1 MLFLNTRP
9 QDRAARL
16 TQQLAVAGV
25 DVIELAL
32 LELVEQPHS
41 ESLTDLY
48 QQLKQAQVIVVV
60 SPTAAH
66 IGMRYLAC
74 AGLCLK
80 DLSHIHWIAVGTATE
95 QALAEFG
102 IQSFVPD
109 VETSEGML
117 TLPILKNLAV
127 GSTLAFW
134 RGEGGRLFMM
144 EHFQKLNIQT
154 LNFVLY
160 MRQCPSSSASILR
173 HHIEQLCATS
183 IFTVLISSEASWLNW
198 LRLIEAYPQLLEK
211 AYYLTLGSRLTALVL
226 SYKSERKL
234 QFGLVEIENLQKETI
249 LQHLD
254 DIQGKL

>member
-1 MLFLNTRP
+1 MLLLNTRP
-9 QDRAARL
+9 PERAARL
-16 TQQLAVAGV
+16 TQQLAIAGV
-25 DVIELAL
+25 DIIELPL
-32 LELVEQPHS
+32 LELVEQAYS
-41 ESLTDLY
+41 ESLADLY
-48 QQLKQAQVIVVV
+48 QQLKQVQVIVVV

-66 IGMRYLAC
+66 IGIRYLTY
-74 AGLCLK
+74 AGLSLR
-80 DLSHIHWIAVGTATE
+80 DLSHIGWIAVGTATE

-117 TLPILKNLAV
+117 TLPILTSLTI

-144 EHFQKLNIQT
+144 EHFRKRNIQV

-160 MRQCPSSSASILR
+160 TRQCPSRAASILTYHLER
-173 HHIEQLCATS
+173 LCAAS

-198 LRLIEAYPQLLEK
+198 LRLIEAYPKLLEK
-211 AYYLTLGSRLTALVL
+211 AYYLTLGPRLTALVS
-226 SYKSERKL
+226 SYKSEREL

-249 LQHLD
+249 LQHLG
-254 DIQGKL
+254 DIQGKS